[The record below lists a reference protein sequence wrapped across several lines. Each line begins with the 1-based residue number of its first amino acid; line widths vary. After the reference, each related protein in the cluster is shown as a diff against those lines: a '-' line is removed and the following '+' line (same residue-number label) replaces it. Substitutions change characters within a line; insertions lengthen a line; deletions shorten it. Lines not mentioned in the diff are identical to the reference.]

1 MPNLSNIGSNMNRL
15 SGVRAIMKDIQET
28 LARYSDQKFY
38 DFSAGNPV
46 ILPQIIEMWRK
57 ETQNLLNDTQEFS
70 QVIGRYGSSKG
81 YQPFI
86 DALCEDF
93 NHRYNQNF
101 SSKNVTVA
109 CGSMTIAF
117 LAANAFA
124 GNTEQGIFKKVL
136 LPVTP
141 DYTGFGG
148 INLDP
153 KMILG
158 QAPII
163 HKDLKNHSFKYHA
176 DLENLQI
183 DESVGLIILSRPNNP
198 TGNILDKIEVEKIV
212 EKAAKFNISVIL
224 DSAYSVPYPAL
235 NYKEIEPVFAPNV
248 IHVMSLSKTGLPGER
263 IGVAIGDQKYID
275 VIEAFATNTSIHS
288 SRFGQSIATKAIK
301 SGELAKLSE
310 STIRPFYQNKSI
322 ALRQAL
328 LSNLSDT
335 IPWYLHE
342 CDGGMFG
349 WLWLE
354 NMPISDTELYD
365 KLKAEGVIVVPGS
378 GFFPGIQDPDWKHPC
393 ECIRLSLTAS
403 EESLEVGVPILAKV
417 IKSVFEN

>member
-1 MPNLSNIGSNMNRL
+1 MPSLSKIGLNMNRL

-28 LARYSDQKFY
+28 LAGNKDRVFY

-46 ILPQIIEMWRK
+46 VLPEVIEMWK
-57 ETQNLLNDTQEFS
+57 TENQDEFA
-70 QVIGRYGSSKG
+70 QVIARYGSSKG

-86 DALCEDF
+86 EALFEDF
-93 NHRYNQNF
+93 NQRYGQNF
-101 SSKNVTVA
+101 NSKNVTVA

-124 GNTEQGIFKKVL
+124 GHTDHGVLKKVL

-153 KMILG
+153 AMILG

-163 HKDLKNHSFKYHA
+163 HKDLENHTFKYHA
-176 DLENLQI
+176 DLENLKI
-183 DESVGLIILSRPNNP
+183 DESIGLIILSRPNNP
-198 TGNILDKIEVEKIV
+198 TGNILDKEEVIKIV
-212 EKAAKFNISVIL
+212 SEAAKYEIPVLL
-224 DSAYSVPYPAL
+224 DSAYSIPYPAL
-235 NYKEIEPVFAPNV
+235 NYKDIEPIFAPNV
-248 IHVMSLSKTGLPGER
+248 IHVMSLSKAGLPGER
-263 IGVAIGDQKYID
+263 LGVAIGDQKYID

-288 SRFGQSIATKAIK
+288 ARFGQAIAAKAIK
-301 SGELAKLSE
+301 SGQLAKISE
-310 STIRPFYQNKSI
+310 NTIRPFYQNKSI
-322 ALRQAL
+322 AIKTAL
-328 LSNLSDT
+328 STHLSDS
-335 IPWYLHE
+335 ISWYLHE
-342 CDGGMFG
+342 CDGGMFA

-365 KLKAEGVIVVPGS
+365 KLKNRGVIAVPGS
-378 GFFPGIQDPDWKHPC
+378 GFFPGIQDSSWKHPR

-403 EESLEVGVPILAKV
+403 EDSIKIGIPILAEV
-417 IKSVFEN
+417 IEEIYS